1 MEDDDAQLNNLL
13 AVLRAVPGVSG
24 VSQSKYSGP
33 ELNKMNIFFRVQ
45 PPDGGDVMPVRTAC
59 NQQLPTK
66 LAAARDGL
74 RKLELIVGEQ
84 AIRAAEQH
92 VADAAAGSTSTSAA
106 ADPPAEIRTV
116 GAVLGAT
123 QRLQAE
129 LRAAELRADGELQVL
144 HAAEQAHDAARAQ
157 VAEAR
162 AALDEHTKRQRTEPA
177 QVSLA
182 PTCALARGPRS
193 PPARRPHPA
202 RVRPANFP
210 QFRRQASLD
219 ASTVPEHPRV
229 KLGGSNP
236 PNWHKYERV
245 AAVLGVTPYQRCASA
260 PPPWPRPRPRAARAR
275 WPSAPAQRGAASTCQ
290 PTSRTRSWRYAG
302 RAASQL
308 GSLSCSAWLNQCARH
323 LPHKE
328 VVVA

>member
-1 MEDDDAQLNNLL
+1 M
-13 AVLRAVPGVSG
+13 
-24 VSQSKYSGP
+24 
-33 ELNKMNIFFRVQ
+33 
-45 PPDGGDVMPVRTAC
+45 
-59 NQQLPTK
+59 
-66 LAAARDGL
+66 
-74 RKLELIVGEQ
+74 
-84 AIRAAEQH
+84 
-92 VADAAAGSTSTSAA
+92 
-106 ADPPAEIRTV
+106 
-116 GAVLGAT
+116 LGAT

-236 PNWHKYERV
+236 PNWHKFHSYTRSKYQEVKEQDRHAVVIDMEQRER
-245 AAVLGVTPYQRCASA
+245 A
-260 PPPWPRPRPRAARAR
+260 PPADDRWGTHWRRGVYGVLRGWAKGKLGAVIFMLAACAPLRGGRRAGRRARLAAQGPVGEGGDVHLHLRQAARRALR
-275 WPSAPAQRGAASTCQ
+275 AQVGQ
-290 PTSRTRSWRYAG
+290 
-302 RAASQL
+302 
-308 GSLSCSAWLNQCARH
+308 
-323 LPHKE
+323 E
-328 VVVA
+328 